1 MNSLLPNMRL
11 IGLESMRDGQDFLEL
26 TQKIDETLEHLGH
39 DLAEEAVYIFYSPE
53 GESLV
58 ARSTIGPLK
67 EPKLPFKTWDWV
79 SAPVERATLKASTWT
94 EAEAE
99 LEILK
104 KGFDKARGSI
114 LRLVRREEKGRL
126 TLFVEGIIHE

>member
-11 IGLESMRDGQDFLEL
+11 IGLNSTHEGQDFLEL
-26 TQKIDETLEHLGH
+26 TQKIDATLEQLGH
-39 DLAEEAVYIFYSPE
+39 DLAEEAVYIFYYPK
-53 GESLV
+53 GESCV

-67 EPKLPFKTWDWV
+67 ELTLPFKSWDWV
-79 SAPVERATLKASTWT
+79 SAPVERATLKATTWT

-99 LEILK
+99 LETLK
-104 KGFDKARGSI
+104 KNFAKARGSI

-126 TLFVEGIIHE
+126 SLIIEGIIHE